1 MVSGF
6 IRNIQ
11 LEGIGPVWIA
21 QTERGVSSIAFGGSR
36 SEFVQGLDRKVKWRR
51 GKDSKAGSERKK
63 AAIGDISSMKPHIP
77 GGTAFQR
84 SVWKAISSIPRGET
98 RSYAWVARK
107 AGRPRAARAAA
118 NACGA
123 NPVPIIIPCHRVI
136 ASDGSLGGFS
146 PGPAVKRKLLA
157 LEGYRF

>member
-1 MVSGF
+1 M
-6 IRNIQ
+6 
-11 LEGIGPVWIA
+11 
-21 QTERGVSSIAFGGSR
+21 
-36 SEFVQGLDRKVKWRR
+36 
-51 GKDSKAGSERKK
+51 KAH
-63 AAIGDISSMKPHIP
+63 IS

-146 PGPAVKRKLLA
+146 SKLAIKRKLLA
-157 LEGYRF
+157 FEGHRF